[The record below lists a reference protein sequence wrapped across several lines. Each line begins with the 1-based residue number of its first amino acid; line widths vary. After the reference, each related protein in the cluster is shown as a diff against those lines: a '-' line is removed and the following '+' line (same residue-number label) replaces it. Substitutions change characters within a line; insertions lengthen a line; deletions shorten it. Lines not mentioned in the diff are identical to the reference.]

1 MMNELPSRDAV
12 ASAHDAVSLCDF
24 LSWGVGSGMLSD
36 TRDIANSVL
45 GECAFA
51 EMFHWLSTS
60 LASVCVLPTTLE
72 EKCDSISCVTSLS

>member
-45 GECAFA
+45 GE
-51 EMFHWLSTS
+51 MFHWLSKS
-60 LASVCVLPTTLE
+60 LASVCVILLPTTLE
-72 EKCDSISCVTSLS
+72 EKCDFISCVTSLS